1 VQFSN
6 FLFQK
11 NKKTLSNPVFK
22 MFHLISQVD
31 DFILKKWG
39 YLNLDHEER
48 EVRSHHQLESKKGG
62 SFLNKEIFLMMET
75 F

>member
-1 VQFSN
+1 
-6 FLFQK
+6 
-11 NKKTLSNPVFK
+11 